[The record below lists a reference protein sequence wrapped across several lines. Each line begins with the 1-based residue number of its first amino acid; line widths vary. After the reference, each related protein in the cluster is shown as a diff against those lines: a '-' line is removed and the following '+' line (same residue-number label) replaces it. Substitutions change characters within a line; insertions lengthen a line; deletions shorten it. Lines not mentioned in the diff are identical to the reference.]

1 MSFVIAWGGL
11 LLALL
16 VGIVLD
22 DISVR
27 RQQKER
33 RDVSPFDPWW

>member
-1 MSFVIAWGGL
+1 MTFVIAWGGL
-11 LLALL
+11 LLAVLA
-16 VGIVLD
+16 GIVLD

-27 RQQKER
+27 RQQNER